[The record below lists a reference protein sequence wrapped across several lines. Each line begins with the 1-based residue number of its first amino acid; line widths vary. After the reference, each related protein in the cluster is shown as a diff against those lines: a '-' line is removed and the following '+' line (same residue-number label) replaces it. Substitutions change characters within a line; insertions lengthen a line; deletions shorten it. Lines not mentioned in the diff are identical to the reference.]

1 MKLAAALQLR
11 AELQNK
17 SDSLQKRICDNL
29 RVQQGELPLEDPQEL
44 LKELLQVNNSL
55 ADLIGRIN
63 MKNNQVTLPDGR
75 LLAQALIQRD
85 SIMKK
90 RKILA
95 AIADSAFGREI
106 RMPRVIDVKMTVTL
120 SMHDLHA
127 QIDDLSRQFRE
138 VDNTIQSVNWSTEL

>member
-44 LKELLQVNNSL
+44 LKELLQVNDSL

-63 MKNNQVTLPDGR
+63 TKNNQVTLPDGR
-75 LLAQALIQRD
+75 LLGQALIQRD

-90 RKILA
+90 RKALT

-120 SMHDLHA
+120 SMHDLHS

-138 VDNTIQSVNWSTEL
+138 LDNTIQSVNWSTEL